1 MEQLQ
6 WKQRREERL
15 SQNPSLQTD
24 CSLDSDNSATPV
36 NLNVGRQ
43 LLTEDAV
50 ATTDTNDD
58 NVEEWPDNWEKD
70 WPGHEDGDDE
80 DEDDDEDD
88 EPDEEDAMNPE
99 GALYRDGHI
108 NHSFTSQADIARMGA
123 GSSGAG
129 GGGGV
134 IMGGAGSL
142 QNGAGAIA
150 AEAAAKLGSNPNGA
164 GATNSSDDGDSGKG
178 RGHRAADT
186 GDGFHSRRRR
196 PPLKPPRHRQ
206 RAFDFDVSVD
216 DNLLGTADTEDDCQS
231 EKGYSN
237 PGAPLLGN
245 NSSSEDNILM
255 GSQLPNGVLILSPNG
270 DVFARDA
277 SGKSVLVRPK
287 TLANFKNFTTNL
299 PQSMKTL
306 PLKDNRVKS
315 NIFSRSRTLD
325 RMTDDTITNDIEPG
339 GGVNLDQ
346 LPKEQVYHLWRVS
359 ESELNQ
365 QLRQALEEK
374 AELEQKLAM
383 MKPPEEDPRPTDDT
397 WWLHGVSSVIFFI
410 GAPFCTFVTFFPLVR
425 FEQGNN
431 SV

>member
-1 MEQLQ
+1 MKEISHRNKCPDHEELTNYFFSLSLQQERQARNRKNLFSVVEQLQ

-36 NLNVGRQ
+36 NLNVGHQ
-43 LLTEDAV
+43 IVTDDV
-50 ATTDTNDD
+50 IATTDTNDD
-58 NVEEWPDNWEKD
+58 GGDNWPDNWEKD
-70 WPGHEDGDDE
+70 WPGNDD
-80 DEDDDEDD
+80 DDDDEDD
-88 EPDEEDAMNPE
+88 DDADEEEAMNPD
-99 GALYRDGHI
+99 GILYKDGHI
-108 NHSFTSQADIARMGA
+108 NHSFTSQADIARNMGH
-123 GSSGAG
+123 GN
-129 GGGGV
+129 
-134 IMGGAGSL
+134 L

-150 AEAAAKLGSNPNGA
+150 AETEGAIAKLDSANPNCA
-164 GATNSSDDGDSGKG
+164 GASTHRTNCSGGHGSGMGLSSLQGDY
-178 RGHRAADT
+178 DPQ
-186 GDGFHSRRRR
+186 RRR
-196 PPLKPPRHRQ
+196 PPMKPPRHRQ
-206 RAFDFDVSVD
+206 RAFDFDISID
-216 DNLLGTADTEDDCQS
+216 DNLLGIADTEDESQS
-231 EKGYSN
+231 ERGFSN

-315 NIFSRSRTLD
+315 SLFSRSRTLD

-339 GGVNLDQ
+339 GVNLDQ
-346 LPKEQVYHLWRVS
+346 LTKEQVYHLWRVS

-383 MKPPEEDPRPTDDT
+383 MKPPQEPKEPDDNT
-397 WWLHGVSSVIFFI
+397 
-410 GAPFCTFVTFFPLVR
+410 
-425 FEQGNN
+425 
-431 SV
+431 

>member
-43 LLTEDAV
+43 LLTDEAV
-50 ATTDTNDD
+50 ATTDTNEDSEWAD
-58 NVEEWPDNWEKD
+58 HWEKEWPGN
-70 WPGHEDGDDE
+70 
-80 DEDDDEDD
+80 EDD
-88 EPDEEDAMNPE
+88 EEDSEEDEAEHEAGEEDAMNPTPEE
-99 GALYRDGHI
+99 GGVTLYRDGHI
-108 NHSFTSQADIARMGA
+108 NHSFSSQADIVGAR
-123 GSSGAG
+123 SGAG
-129 GGGGV
+129 GESGANGGGGEV
-134 IMGGAGSL
+134 GSSHNGAGSM
-142 QNGAGAIA
+142 A
-150 AEAAAKLGSNPNGA
+150 AEAAAKPGSANNPNGA
-164 GATNSSDDGDSGKG
+164 GICAGTNSCSGG
-178 RGHRAADT
+178 
-186 GDGFHSRRRR
+186 GDGQVGGGGHGASRGEEHRFHPHRRQHR

-216 DNLLGTADTEDDCQS
+216 DNLLSTATADSEDGDRG
-231 EKGYSN
+231 GYSN

-346 LPKEQVYHLWRVS
+346 LTKEQVYHLWRVS

-383 MKPPEEDPRPTDDT
+383 MKPPQEPPDKREDT
-397 WWLHGVSSVIFFI
+397 
-410 GAPFCTFVTFFPLVR
+410 
-425 FEQGNN
+425 
-431 SV
+431 